1 VPMHL
6 FFARL
11 CLGVGGRGCFMTE
24 TRLVKVLI
32 IDDHE
37 VVRLGVKQILGRALP
52 HVELG
57 EADTGQKGIAAV
69 QRETWDLAIV
79 DISLPDQ
86 SGLGLLCE
94 LHSLA
99 PNLPL
104 MVLSLHAEEQY
115 AVRAFRAG
123 AMAYLTKQT
132 ASDELV
138 KAVTQVLA
146 GRMYVT
152 PSLGEYMASS
162 LTKHPTR
169 PGHHTLSERE
179 LEVLDLL
186 ARGQSVRHIAES
198 LALSIKT
205 VSTYRARLLEKLGL
219 TTTAELIR
227 YALDHRLVE

>member
-1 VPMHL
+1 M
-6 FFARL
+6 
-11 CLGVGGRGCFMTE
+11 MTE
-24 TRLVKVLI
+24 TPLVKVLI

-37 VVRLGVKQILGRALP
+37 VVRLGVKQILEQAFLY
-52 HVELG
+52 VEIG
-57 EADTGQKGIAAV
+57 EADTGEKGIAAV
-69 QRETWDLAIV
+69 QREGWDLAIV

-86 SGLGLLCE
+86 SGLELLCE

-104 MVLSLHAEEQY
+104 MVLTLHPEEQY

-123 AMAYLTKQT
+123 AMAYLTKQV
-132 ASDELV
+132 APDELA
-138 KAVTQVLA
+138 KAVSQVLA

-179 LEVLDLL
+179 FEVFVLL
-186 ARGQSVRHIAES
+186 AQGQSVRYIAES
-198 LALSIKT
+198 LALSMKT
-205 VSTYRARLLEKLGL
+205 VSTYRARLLDKLQL
-219 TTTAELIR
+219 TTTGELIR